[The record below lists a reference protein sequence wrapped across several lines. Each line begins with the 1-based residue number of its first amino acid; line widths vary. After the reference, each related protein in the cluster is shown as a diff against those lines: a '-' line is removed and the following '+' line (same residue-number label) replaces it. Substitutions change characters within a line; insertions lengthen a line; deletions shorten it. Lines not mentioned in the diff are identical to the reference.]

1 MRRSKL
7 AEWALAA
14 AMVVAAVPGMAQ
26 QSDGPILLPK
36 PKPVAKPAAASA
48 TLLVTCDLACNWKLD
63 SVAKGRIE
71 AGGSAKVK
79 VEQGEHIV
87 IAATEDGLDKV
98 QQLTEVKAAGQKV
111 VSIALQPVCDARLK
125 AEQEARD
132 KAAQEAKA
140 EQEAKD
146 KAEREAR
153 DKAKQE
159 ETVARSNDPASPHA
173 PGIYLFVGTG
183 ADRKLVPLEPC
194 EFNPKVNGMIM
205 INIEA
210 IADGPEAK
218 IQTSN
223 TQPEFYFYFD
233 NSSASRNPIS
243 LGSAVSP
250 SDFALFHFTVKG
262 GKRDA
267 LVMKQTMTAFSPSDR
282 DHITFNF
289 SRIGPGAYKVTL
301 PSPLKPG
308 EYGFLSYVDRM
319 AGMSLAHPASSNA
332 NSSSWIFD
340 FGVPGIK

>member
-1 MRRSKL
+1 
-7 AEWALAA
+7 
-14 AMVVAAVPGMAQ
+14 
-26 QSDGPILLPK
+26 
-36 PKPVAKPAAASA
+36 
-48 TLLVTCDLACNWKLD
+48 
-63 SVAKGRIE
+63 
-71 AGGSAKVK
+71 
-79 VEQGEHIV
+79 
-87 IAATEDGLDKV
+87 
-98 QQLTEVKAAGQKV
+98 V
-111 VSIALQPVCDARLK
+111 VSIELKPVYDARIK
-125 AEQEARD
+125 ASH
-132 KAAQEAKA
+132 EAK
-140 EQEAKD
+140 
-146 KAEREAR
+146 KA
-153 DKAKQE
+153 DP
-159 ETVARSNDPASPHA
+159 NDPASPHA
-173 PGIYLFVGTG
+173 PGIYLVVGTG
-183 ADRKLVPLEPC
+183 AERKLVPLEPC

-210 IADGPEAK
+210 VADGPEAK
-218 IQTSN
+218 IQTLN

-267 LVMKQTMTAFSPSDR
+267 LVMKQTMTAFNPSDR
-282 DHITFNF
+282 DHIAYNF

-340 FGVPGIK
+340 FGVPGVK